1 VKLALTGKSGVGKS
15 SFINAIRNLKP
26 GDPGFA
32 TTSSYGNTTKHA
44 TVYEYP
50 GNPEI
55 TLHDLPGFGTKQFPK
70 SEYEEKMELHKY
82 DYVLIFVGIIEEND
96 IDIAR
101 KLKEMNKFF
110 CFVRSKLDL
119 DIESAK
125 NGGKPEAET
134 MQKIMSE
141 SLHILLQE
149 GFNEAKF
156 FVISNRSHRIGHFN
170 KLVSFI
176 QSNLPKLK
184 SDAVMFSL
192 LGELSDDII
201 NSKYQILKD
210 RLWKVSLMSAAM
222 AATPVPG
229 VDVAVN
235 VALICNELLF
245 YYDTFGF
252 GQQIVIDISKHSY
265 LRKKLSA
272 SSIIETVADNKA
284 LGTFVITQLG
294 ILGKLMVIESGF
306 DFICPILGSVVS
318 GLTAGTVTFTL
329 LTRIL
334 DGCRDDAN
342 LVYSHLKKVNAQVSF
357 FIIYKNRISGVI
369 VSVFTSSVVD
379 RGFEPNWIKAIYYE
393 NNICCFSAVHT

>member
-15 SFINAIRNLKP
+15 SFINSIRNLKP
-26 GDPGFA
+26 DDPGFA
-32 TTSSYGNTTKHA
+32 TTSSYGNTTKQA

-50 GNPEI
+50 GNPKI
-55 TLHDLPGFGTKQFPK
+55 TLHDLPGFGTTQFSK
-70 SEYEEKMELHKY
+70 NKYEEKTELHKY
-82 DYVLIFVGIIEEND
+82 DYVLIFVGNIEEND

-101 KLKEMNKFF
+101 KLKEMNNSF

-125 NGGKPEAET
+125 NDGQPEAET
-134 MQKIMSE
+134 MEKIMSK

-149 GFNEAKF
+149 GFSEAKF
-156 FVISNRSHRIGHFN
+156 FVISNRSRRIGHFN
-170 KLVSFI
+170 ELVSFI

-210 RLWKVSLMSAAM
+210 RLWKVSLMSAAV

-229 VDVAVN
+229 VDVALN
-235 VALICNELLF
+235 VALICSELLF
-245 YYDTFGF
+245 YYNTFGF

-306 DFICPILGSVVS
+306 DLICPILGSVVS

-334 DGCRDDAN
+334 NGCRDDAK
-342 LVYSHLKKVNAQVSF
+342 LIYSHLKNVNAQVSLF
-357 FIIYKNRISGVI
+357 H
-369 VSVFTSSVVD
+369 
-379 RGFEPNWIKAIYYE
+379 
-393 NNICCFSAVHT
+393 NI